1 MKNFL
6 KILALA
12 AFWLVLGSLSLNAQ
26 AQTPTPSS
34 FRPEVKACLATAFGE
49 VRYNLIAQGEAQPT
63 AEEMQKGE
71 ACFKLGRQGQ
81 PAKPGRAPQPK
92 FSPVVEECLVEV
104 LAIDN
109 LDGLLNGDIVPT
121 REDERAVR
129 DCVAEKF
136 ENLRAEN
143 ERLRAQLEEER
154 QRGNERS
161 QVDRRLDVVR
171 GKRVEGGE
179 QGPARPE
186 KPMMSEEL
194 KACLI
199 KAVGQQRFNE
209 VSAGD
214 DPTPEEIKK
223 GEVCFRQHATDEF
236 DDPRRHIPPDKL
248 DCIKETLGEAR
259 FKELFDD
266 FGGPPT
272 RQEEKLIGK
281 QCFRPQ
287 INISPDKLECIKGV
301 VGEARFK
308 QLFEDFEG
316 PPNSNEQ
323 QRIGQTCFRPER
335 DGEIVPPGEGFG
347 RGPGPSEFRPQ
358 FPPEKLAC
366 LKEVLGEE
374 RYLAIFEKF
383 EGPPT
388 FDEERQIGK
397 TCFRPSSEDS
407 GRPEGAEFEGSP
419 AGRRVNFSPEMT
431 VCVKEVLGEERA
443 SAIFFEN
450 KERPTSEEEMV
461 LREECFNKFKGEA
474 RPGSEF
480 ESDGRGS
487 SEGRP
492 SAEFN
497 APTFPD
503 QSSTPRD
510 RVFLP
515 PEVQE
520 CLKQEVGE
528 ARYLE
533 ILNGIQV
540 ANDEMARAKDC
551 VEKMPQGP
559 RDSFEGQADFPTN
572 QDSRL
577 PYNGEFKP
585 MPGDE
590 LGGVRPDGQLPDL
603 TKTPVDSNQPT
614 DTFYDGVSRI
624 Y

>member
-1 MKNFL
+1 MRIFFPTL
-6 KILALA
+6 TLIALSG
-12 AFWLVLGSLSLNAQ
+12 LLSTSVGAQ
-26 AQTPTPSS
+26 SAPPPIFS
-34 FRPEVKACLATAFGE
+34 PEVQACLMEAMGQARFDQ
-49 VRYNLIAQGEAQPT
+49 VSQGQTEPT
-63 AEEMQKGE
+63 AEEISKGE
-71 ACFKLGRQGQ
+71 RCFKLTGQG
-81 PAKPGRAPQPK
+81 KPSKTVRPPK
-92 FSPVVEECLVEV
+92 PEFSPVVKECLMEI

-171 GKRVEGGE
+171 GQRAEGGE
-179 QGPARPE
+179 PGPVRPE

-199 KAVGQQRFNE
+199 KAVGQQRFDE

-223 GEVCFRQHATDEF
+223 GEACFKVHGQAEF
-236 DDPRRHIPPDKL
+236 DDPRKNIPPDKL
-248 DCIKETLGEAR
+248 ECIKQTLGEPR
-259 FKELFDD
+259 FEELFDD

-272 RQEEKLIGK
+272 REEEKLMGK

-287 INISPDKLECIKGV
+287 INIPPDKLECIRGV
-301 VGEARFK
+301 VGEARFE
-308 QLFEDFEG
+308 QMFENFEG
-316 PPNSNEQ
+316 PPSSDEQ
-323 QRIGQTCFRPER
+323 QRIGQTCFRPEH
-335 DGEIVPPGEGFG
+335 DGEIISPGEGFG
-347 RGPGPSEFRPQ
+347 RGPRPGEFRPQ
-358 FPPEKLAC
+358 LPPEKLTC
-366 LKEVLGEE
+366 LKEVLGQE
-374 RYLAIFEKF
+374 RYAKVFERF

-388 FDEERQIGK
+388 FDEERLIGER
-397 TCFRPSSEDS
+397 CFRPENEKFERDTAS
-407 GRPEGAEFEGSP
+407 GGHTDFNGPPMERPKFT
-419 AGRRVNFSPEMT
+419 PE
-431 VCVKEVLGEERA
+431 VEACVKQILGPDRA
-443 SAIFFEN
+443 SAVFFEN
-450 KERPTSEEEMV
+450 KERPTNEEEIV
-461 LREECFNKFKGEA
+461 LREKCFGMFNGENRPEPSGLGDSGSFENQA
-474 RPGSEF
+474 RQDYQPRNYENPTV
-480 ESDGRGS
+480 ESRH
-487 SEGRP
+487 
-492 SAEFN
+492 
-497 APTFPD
+497 
-503 QSSTPRD
+503 

-515 PEVQE
+515 PEVQV
-520 CLKQEVGE
+520 CLKREVGE

-551 VEKMPQGP
+551 VEKMHQTP
-559 RDSFEGQADFPTN
+559 RESFEGQADFPTN

-585 MPGDE
+585 MLGDE